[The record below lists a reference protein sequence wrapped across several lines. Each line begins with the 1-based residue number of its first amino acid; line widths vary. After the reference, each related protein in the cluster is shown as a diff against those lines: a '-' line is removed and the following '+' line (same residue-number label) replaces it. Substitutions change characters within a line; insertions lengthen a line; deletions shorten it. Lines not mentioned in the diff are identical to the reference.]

1 MRTTSTP
8 AGHEQV
14 APGVPLEQRRA
25 TRAVHH
31 VNRVTTK
38 PWMAIAVAAAVVATW
53 GAIVGSGFD
62 TDLQFVFATACA
74 GITVTMVFV
83 LQHTQRR
90 EQTALQLKLD
100 ELVRALPQADDHLIG
115 VEASPDDELLERRQD
130 QLERH
135 VGLRK
140 QPDRRPNV

>member
-1 MRTTSTP
+1 
-8 AGHEQV
+8 
-14 APGVPLEQRRA
+14 
-25 TRAVHH
+25 
-31 VNRVTTK
+31 
-38 PWMAIAVAAAVVATW
+38 MAIAVAAAVVATW